1 MAGTAKNRLIGCEP
15 LCPDD
20 HGHKTRRPFDREDH
34 EAHATL
40 RTRIGIR
47 RVDVCGIRHTRIISS
62 LHLRSTERHGLLCSL
77 CITCA
82 EKRSEGLLVAIL
94 PRLKCCRVDDVYES
108 IEIDYG
114 PK

>member
-1 MAGTAKNRLIGCEP
+1 MPPYAPASAFDGWMYAAYGTPASFP
-15 LCPDD
+15 
-20 HGHKTRRPFDREDH
+20 PF
-34 EAHATL
+34 
-40 RTRIGIR
+40 
-47 RVDVCGIRHTRIISS
+47 ISGA
-62 LHLRSTERHGLLCSL
+62 RSVTDFSAL